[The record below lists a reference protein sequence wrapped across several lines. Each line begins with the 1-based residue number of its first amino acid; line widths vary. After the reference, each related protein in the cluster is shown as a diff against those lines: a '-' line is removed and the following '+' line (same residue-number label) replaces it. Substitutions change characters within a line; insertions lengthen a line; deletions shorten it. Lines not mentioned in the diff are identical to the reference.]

1 MVKRRPGAGEILF
14 VALNGGFMLAIVVV
28 TLYPF
33 LYVLFASVS
42 DPLRMGRHMG
52 FLLTPLGFSLR
63 SYVLVIRNPMI
74 LAGYGNTLLY
84 MTTGTA
90 LNLLLTSFGAYVL
103 SRRNLL
109 LRNVIMFFIVV
120 TMFFSGGLIPFYLI
134 VRSLGLSDRI
144 WAMILPTAISS
155 YNLIVMRTAFVQLP
169 DSMEESARMDGANDF
184 RILFQIY
191 IPLCMAV
198 VAVMILFYSVAHWN
212 SWFNAMIFM
221 RSRERYPL
229 QLILREILV
238 ASTTQDMTTGA
249 AATDQQPIGETI
261 KYATIIV
268 ATLPILFVYPFLQ
281 RYFIHGVMIGA
292 LKE

>member
-1 MVKRRPGAGEILF
+1 MHRRLSAGDLVF
-14 VALNGGFMLAIVVV
+14 NSLNGVFLFAVVIV

-42 DPLRMGRHMG
+42 DPVRMGQHMG
-52 FLLTPLGFSLR
+52 FLLLPLGISLK
-63 SYVLVIRNPMI
+63 SYVLVLRNPMI
-74 LAGYGNTLLY
+74 LGGYVNTLLY

-90 LNLLLTSFGAYVL
+90 LNLLLTSLGAYVL
-103 SRRNLL
+103 SRRRLM
-109 LRNVIMFFIVV
+109 LRNAIMFFIVV
-120 TMFFSGGLIPFYLI
+120 TMFFSGGLIPFYLV
-134 VRSLGLSDRI
+134 VRGLGLADKI

-155 YNLIVMRTAFVQLP
+155 YNLIVMRTAFAQIP
-169 DSMEESARMDGANDF
+169 DSMEESAHMDGANDF

-191 IPLCMAV
+191 MPLCMAV

-212 SWFNAMIFM
+212 SWFNAMIFL
-221 RSRERYPL
+221 RTRQKYPL

-238 ASTTQDMTTGA
+238 ASTTQDMTTQA
-249 AATDQQPIGETI
+249 AAIDQEPIGETI

-281 RYFIHGVMIGA
+281 RYFIRGVMIGA

>member
-1 MVKRRPGAGEILF
+1 MGQRYRAGDIAF
-14 VALNGGFMLAIVVV
+14 ATLNGAFMFAVVV
-28 TLYPF
+28 LTLYPF
-33 LYVLFASVS
+33 LYVFFASVS
-42 DPLRMGRHMG
+42 DPVRLGQHMG
-52 FLLTPLGFSLR
+52 FLLSPLGFSLG
-63 SYVLVIRNPMI
+63 SYRRVLQNPMI
-74 LAGYGNTLLY
+74 TGGYLNTLIY
-84 MTTGTA
+84 MTSGTA
-90 LNLLLTSFGAYVL
+90 VNLLLTSLGAYVL
-103 SRRNLL
+103 SRRKLL
-109 LRNVIMFFIVV
+109 LRSAIMFFIVV

-134 VRSLGLSDRI
+134 VRSMGMSDKI

-155 YNLIVMRTAFVQLP
+155 YNLIVMRTAFAQLP

-221 RSRERYPL
+221 RSRQKYPL
-229 QLILREILV
+229 QLILREILI
-238 ASTTQDMTTGA
+238 ASTTQDMTTSA
-249 AATDQQPIGETI
+249 AASDQEPIGESI
-261 KYATIIV
+261 KYATIMV

>member
-1 MVKRRPGAGEILF
+1 MQRRYGAGDIVF
-14 VALNGGFMLAIVVV
+14 MTLNGVFMTAVVVV

-42 DPLRMGRHMG
+42 DPVAMGQHIG
-52 FLLTPLGFSLR
+52 FLLAPLGFSLA
-63 SYVLVIRNPMI
+63 SYRLVLRNPMI
-74 LAGYGNTLLY
+74 TGGYLNTLLY
-84 MTTGTA
+84 MTSGTA
-90 LNLLLTSFGAYVL
+90 LNLLLTSLGAYVL
-103 SRRNLL
+103 SRRRLL
-109 LRNVIMFFIVV
+109 LRNVIMFIIVV
-120 TMFFSGGLIPFYLI
+120 TMFFSGGLIPFYLV
-134 VRSLGLSDRI
+134 VRSLGLADKI

-155 YNLIVMRTAFVQLP
+155 YNLIVMRTAFAQLP
-169 DSMEESARMDGANDF
+169 ESMEESARMDGANDF

-198 VAVMILFYSVAHWN
+198 VSVMILFYAVGHWN

-221 RSRERYPL
+221 RTRQKYPL

-249 AATDQQPIGETI
+249 AAIDQEPIGEAI

-268 ATLPILFVYPFLQ
+268 ATLPIVSVYPFLQ
-281 RYFIHGVMIGA
+281 RYFIRGVMIGA

>member
-1 MVKRRPGAGEILF
+1 MRRRRTPGDLVFSG
-14 VALNGGFMLAIVVV
+14 LNGIFMTLVVTV

-42 DPLRMGRHMG
+42 DPVRMGQHMG
-52 FLLTPLGFSLR
+52 FLVFPLGLTLA
-63 SYVLVIRNPMI
+63 SYRRVLQNPMI
-74 LAGYGNTLLY
+74 LGGYLNTLLY

-90 LNLLLTSFGAYVL
+90 LNLLLTTLGAYVL
-103 SRRNLL
+103 SRRRLL
-109 LRNVIMFFIVV
+109 LRNAIMFFIVV

-134 VRSLGLSDRI
+134 VRSMGLQDKI
-144 WAMILPTAISS
+144 WAMILPTAVSS
-155 YNLIVMRTAFVQLP
+155 YNLIVMRTAFAAVP

-191 IPLCMAV
+191 MPLCMAV
-198 VAVMILFYSVAHWN
+198 VAVMILFYAVAHWN
-212 SWFNAMIFM
+212 AWFNAMIFL
-221 RSRERYPL
+221 RSRQKYPL
-229 QLILREILV
+229 QLILREILI
-238 ASTTQDMTTGA
+238 ASTTEDMMTEA
-249 AATDQQPIGETI
+249 AAMDKEPIGETI

-268 ATLPILFVYPFLQ
+268 ATLPILFIYPFLQ

>member
-1 MVKRRPGAGEILF
+1 MRRRLRAGDLVFMTLNGLFLLF
-14 VALNGGFMLAIVVV
+14 VVVV

-33 LYVLFASVS
+33 LYVLFASIS
-42 DPLRMGRHMG
+42 DQVRMGAHLG
-52 FLLTPLGFSLR
+52 FLAWPLGFSLA
-63 SYVLVIRNPMI
+63 SYGRVLQNPMI
-74 LAGYGNTLLY
+74 LGGYLNTLLY
-84 MTTGTA
+84 MSTGTV
-90 LNLLLTSFGAYVL
+90 LNLLLTSLGAYVL
-103 SRRNLL
+103 SRRRLM

-134 VRSLGLSDRI
+134 VRGMGLQDKV

-155 YNLIVMRTAFVQLP
+155 YNLIVMRTAFAAVP
-169 DSMEESARMDGANDF
+169 DSMEESTRMDGANDF

-191 IPLCMAV
+191 MPLCMAV
-198 VAVMILFYSVAHWN
+198 VAVMILFYAVGHWN

-221 RSRERYPL
+221 RSRQKYPL
-229 QLILREILV
+229 QLVLREILV
-238 ASTTQDMTTGA
+238 ASTTDDMMTEA
-249 AATDQQPIGETI
+249 SAMDREPIGETI

-281 RYFIHGVMIGA
+281 RYFIKGVMIGA

>member
-1 MVKRRPGAGEILF
+1 MRRRYGAGDIVF
-14 VALNGGFMLAIVVV
+14 TTLNGVFMTVVV
-28 TLYPF
+28 VLTLYPF

-42 DPLRMGRHMG
+42 EPVAMGQHIG
-52 FLLTPLGFSLR
+52 FLLAPLGFSLA
-63 SYVLVIRNPMI
+63 SYRLVLRNPMI
-74 LAGYGNTLLY
+74 TGGYLNTLLY

-90 LNLLLTSFGAYVL
+90 LNLLLTSLGAYVL
-103 SRRNLL
+103 SRRKLL
-109 LRNVIMFFIVV
+109 LRNFIMFIIVV

-134 VRSLGLSDRI
+134 VRSLGLADKI

-155 YNLIVMRTAFVQLP
+155 YNLIVMRTAFAQLP

-198 VAVMILFYSVAHWN
+198 VAVMILFYSVGHWN
-212 SWFNAMIFM
+212 AWFNAMIFM
-221 RSRERYPL
+221 RTRQKYPL

-249 AATDQQPIGETI
+249 AAVDQEPIGETI

-268 ATLPILFVYPFLQ
+268 ATLPIVCVYPFLQ
-281 RYFIHGVMIGA
+281 RYFIRGVMIGA

>member
-1 MVKRRPGAGEILF
+1 VKRQLGLGDIVF
-14 VALNGGFMLAIVVV
+14 MTLNGAFMLILVVV

-42 DPLRMGRHMG
+42 DPVRMGRHMG

-63 SYVLVIRNPMI
+63 SYWLVIQNPMI
-74 LAGYGNTLLY
+74 LGGYANTLLY

-90 LNLLLTSFGAYVL
+90 LNLLLTSLGAYVL
-103 SRRNLL
+103 SRKHLL
-109 LRNVIMFFIVV
+109 LRNIIMFFIVV

-134 VRSLGLSDRI
+134 VRSMGLSDKI

-155 YNLIVMRTAFVQLP
+155 YNLIVMRTAFAQIP
-169 DSMEESARMDGANDF
+169 DSMEESSRMDGANDF

-221 RSRERYPL
+221 RSRQKYPL

-238 ASTTQDMTTGA
+238 ASTTQDMTTGSSA
-249 AATDQQPIGETI
+249 GDQQPIGETI

>member
-1 MVKRRPGAGEILF
+1 MRRRLTPGDLVFRG
-14 VALNGGFMLAIVVV
+14 LNGIFMTLVVTV

-42 DPLRMGRHMG
+42 DPVRMGRHMG
-52 FLLTPLGFSLR
+52 FLALPLGFTLA
-63 SYVLVIRNPMI
+63 SYRRVLQNPMI
-74 LAGYGNTLLY
+74 LGGYLNTLLY
-84 MTTGTA
+84 MSTGTA
-90 LNLLLTSFGAYVL
+90 LNLLLTTLGAYVL
-103 SRRNLL
+103 SRKRLL
-109 LRNVIMFFIVV
+109 LRDAIMFFIVV

-134 VRSLGLSDRI
+134 VRGMGLQDKI

-155 YNLIVMRTAFVQLP
+155 YNLIVMRTAFAAVP
-169 DSMEESARMDGANDF
+169 DSMEESSRMDGANDL

-191 IPLCMAV
+191 LPLCMAV
-198 VAVMILFYSVAHWN
+198 VAVMILFYAVAHWN
-212 SWFNAMIFM
+212 AWFNAMIFL
-221 RSRERYPL
+221 RSRQKYPL
-229 QLILREILV
+229 QLILREILI
-238 ASTTQDMTTGA
+238 ASTTEDMMTEA
-249 AATDQQPIGETI
+249 AAMDKEPIGETI